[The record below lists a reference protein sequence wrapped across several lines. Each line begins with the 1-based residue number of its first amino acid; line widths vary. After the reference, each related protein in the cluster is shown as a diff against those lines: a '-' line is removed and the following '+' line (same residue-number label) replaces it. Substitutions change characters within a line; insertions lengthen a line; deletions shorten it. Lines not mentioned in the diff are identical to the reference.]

1 MRPAEELVIV
11 SERLGPL
18 TEAEAAIERVGAR
31 VRSAPL
37 WSVEDIAAQ
46 AAEATVVIVGSV
58 EWFGVAELAAMP
70 RCHGLVRRGV
80 GYDNIDV
87 AAATR
92 SGIVVAD
99 VPDAS
104 VEEVSDHALGLLLAV
119 ERRVCELDSA
129 VRLGEW
135 ERDPSAVHTI
145 RRDIRRLGEL
155 SLGIIGLGR
164 IGQAL
169 ARKANALYAHV
180 VAADPYVSPDVA
192 ANAGVDLIDLPT
204 LLATADH
211 VSLHAPMS
219 PDNRHLIGADE
230 IAAMRPDSVIVNTAR
245 GGLVDEVALL
255 AAIRR
260 GAVAGA
266 GLDTTEREPLPR
278 NDPMLRSARIVLTA
292 HSAAWSRTAEADL
305 ATRSVDAVV
314 RLVRGELPESV
325 VNPAVV
331 ESADL
336 RNPALRRRQ
345 SPELTA
351 MSRRN
356 P

>member
-1 MRPAEELVIV
+1 VRPAAELVIV

-18 TEAEAAIERVGAR
+18 TEAEVAIERAGAG

-37 WSVEDIAAQ
+37 WSVEDIAKQ

-80 GYDNIDV
+80 DYDNIDV

-92 SGIVVAD
+92 NGIVVAN

-145 RRDIRRLGEL
+145 RRDVRRIGEL
-155 SLGIIGLGR
+155 SLGIVGLGR

-169 ARKANALYAHV
+169 ARKTKALYANV
-180 VAADPYVSPDVA
+180 LAADPNVSPDVA
-192 ANAGVDLIDLPT
+192 ANAGVDLVDLPT

-230 IAAMRPDSVIVNTAR
+230 IAAMRPDSVVVNTAR

-278 NDPMLRSARIVLTA
+278 NDPMLRSGRIVLTA
-292 HSAAWSRTAEADL
+292 HSAAWSRTAEAEL
-305 ATRSVDAVV
+305 ATRSIDAAL
-314 RLVRGELPESV
+314 RLVRGEPPESV
-325 VNPAVV
+325 VNPDVIG
-331 ESADL
+331 SAAL
-336 RNPALRRRQ
+336 RNPALRRR
-345 SPELTA
+345 STELTA
-351 MSRRN
+351 TSRRN